1 MLVLSRRP
9 GEEIVISGG
18 IRVRVVSVQGG
29 KVRLGVAAP
38 PTVRVDRREIRD
50 LREQAADAV
59 QPDAEA
65 NVASDSQ

>member
-29 KVRLGVAAP
+29 NVRLGIAAP
-38 PTVRVDRREIRD
+38 PTVRIDRQEIRERRELMAGTRP
-50 LREQAADAV
+50 AV
-59 QPDAEA
+59 A
-65 NVASDSQ
+65 VHS